1 MLEKALYAWQAHTF
15 LAITGIVFGFVLV
28 SMFYKWRLA
37 SSRAKKKA
45 AKDRVDIAAKAGSA
59 KQKKDKQR
67 FQTFTRWSLGIAV
80 IVSLILA
87 IYIYTPLFK

>member
-1 MLEKALYAWQAHTF
+1 MLEKALYVWQAHTF
-15 LAITGIVFGFVLV
+15 LGVTGIFFGFVLV

-45 AKDRVDIAAKAGSA
+45 AKDRVDQAAKFGAV

-67 FQTFTRWSLGIAV
+67 FQAFTRWSLGIAV

-87 IYIYTPLFK
+87 IYLYMRPF